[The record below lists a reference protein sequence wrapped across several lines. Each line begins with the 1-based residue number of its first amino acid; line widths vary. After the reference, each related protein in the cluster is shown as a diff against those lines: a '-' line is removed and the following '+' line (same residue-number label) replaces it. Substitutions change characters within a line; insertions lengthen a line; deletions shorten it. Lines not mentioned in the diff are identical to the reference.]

1 MKRQTLSDIV
11 LPGEHMQPLTGL
23 RELAKVLVDGGQP
36 DTAKAIEA
44 LTREAQDSLQDLW
57 QQALSVADANAGAI
71 ELVEQQ
77 MRFNEELKQQNL
89 QLREQKQ
96 QIDKALKDLE
106 DQAAAI
112 AEANVDAIL
121 QAEESG
127 AELRKLTDEQQRLQ
141 AVNQELAN
149 RTKQLEEEAMALASA
164 NVEAVTMMEEKEQS
178 ISQLETRTN
187 ALEMVKRELE
197 DKAFRDGLTGLFNN
211 RYFNRELALEFE
223 RARRHRRN
231 LTLVFFDIDHFKR
244 INDTY
249 GHQTGDKVLEAVGT
263 IMMTRIRHI
272 DVAVCVVGA
281 PFAARYGG
289 EEFVAI
295 LPETST
301 EEGVIVAERIRGAI
315 AERKFESEGTPMPPV
330 TMSAGVATLSE
341 SDGEPADLV
350 GRADKALYAAKEGGR
365 NRVVTAD

>member
-1 MKRQTLSDIV
+1 VKNETPSDIA
-11 LPGEHMQPLTGL
+11 LPAEHTRPLTGL
-23 RELAKVLVDGGQP
+23 RELATVLRDGGQP
-36 DTAKAIEA
+36 DTAKAIEDLA
-44 LTREAQDSLQDLW
+44 REAREHLQELW
-57 QQALSVADANAGAI
+57 RQALSVADANAGAI

-96 QIDKALKDLE
+96 QIDKALKELE
-106 DQAAAI
+106 SQAAAM
-112 AEANVDAIL
+112 AEANVDALL

-127 AELRKLTDEQQRLQ
+127 AELRKLTDEQRRLQ
-141 AVNQELAN
+141 EVNQELAS
-149 RTKQLEEEAMALASA
+149 RTKELEEEAKALAAA
-164 NVEAVTMMEEKEQS
+164 NVDAVTMMEEKEQS
-178 ISQLETRTN
+178 ISQLESRTS
-187 ALEMVKRELE
+187 ALEMVRRELE
-197 DKAFRDGLTGLFNN
+197 DKAFRDSLTGLYNN
-211 RYFNRELALEFE
+211 RYFNREMALEFE

-231 LTLVFFDIDHFKR
+231 LTLLFLDIDHFKR

-249 GHQTGDKVLEAVGT
+249 GHQTGDKVLETVGT
-263 IMMTRIRHI
+263 IMLTRIRNI

-295 LPETST
+295 LPETSK
-301 EEGVIVAERIRGAI
+301 EEGVIVAERIREAI
-315 AERKFESEGTPMPPV
+315 AERKFESGGDPMGPV
-330 TMSAGVATLSE
+330 TLSAGVATLSE
-341 SDGEPADLV
+341 DDKTPEDLI